1 METTINKI
9 ELVGY
14 VGRATVTPVGNTRVA
29 RFSLA
34 TNTCY
39 NGSDG
44 GVIVDTT
51 WFSVS
56 AWEGDKIRCLD
67 NLQKGTKVH
76 VIGRVRMQRYV
87 DTDGRDRQC
96 WEIVASELK
105 IVED

>member
-1 METTINKI
+1 MEFINKI
-9 ELVGY
+9 ELQGAI
-14 VGRATVTPVGNTRVA
+14 GTVRLTLVSGTKVA

-34 TNTCY
+34 TEYAYT
-39 NGSDG
+39 GKDG
-44 GVIVDTT
+44 GAIIDTT

-76 VIGRVRMQRYV
+76 VIGRVRCQRYV
-87 DTDGRDRQC
+87 DVSGIDRQC

-105 IVED
+105 ILED

>member
-1 METTINKI
+1 MEFLNKI
-9 ELVGY
+9 ELQGVIGN
-14 VGRATVTPVGNTRVA
+14 VQLTPAVSGTKVA

-34 TNTCY
+34 TNYAYTG
-39 NGSDG
+39 NDG
-44 GVIVDTT
+44 GAIIDTT

-76 VIGRVRMQRYV
+76 VIGRVRCQRYV

-96 WEIVASELK
+96 WEVVASELK